1 MHEIKHEIKNGW
13 KTVVALTAAAVLA
26 TSGCQAQDRAGGQAD
41 VEVKE
46 LTFATTSD
54 APPQVKAWAN
64 EVDQLSK
71 GTLKITFVK
80 DARAGQPKFEAGTIA
95 DVRAGTVDMAW
106 VGARAFDQAG
116 VTSFQA
122 LVAPLLIDNL
132 ELQGKVFDAG
142 IPQEMLSGLGKLDLV
157 GIGVL
162 PGPMRKVLGI
172 RKPFTKPGD
181 FTGAVVGIQ
190 DSGVADQTF
199 HALGATAK
207 PVPAAAKLDG
217 LDAYDQQL
225 SAIHGN
231 QYAAD
236 AKYVTGNL
244 NLWPRPL
251 VIIANHA
258 AYDRLTADQHDIMA
272 AAAKDAVQVA
282 MESERAADTNA
293 GAALCKAGL
302 TFAQSSD
309 ADLKAFEKALAP
321 VYATIRNDPAT
332 AAWLDRIAGIK
343 QSLHRAPDGAD
354 CSNVPDDQQQASRYD
369 GTYQMSVVW
378 PKAKGANAR
387 CVGGAEAGPEGAIY
401 DMVFEKGIVRIWV
414 RVGGPDAEREL
425 GLELPYQFF
434 KDQLVITGNDGSKIT
449 VDFTYKDGKL
459 TLANPRGGE
468 CGDWAIMTTK
478 PWIRQ

>member
-1 MHEIKHEIKNGW
+1 MHNVRSAW
-13 KTVVALTAAAVLA
+13 KPVVALTAAAVLA
-26 TSGCQAQDRAGGQAD
+26 ASGCQARDRAGGQAD

-54 APPQVKAWAN
+54 APPQIKAWAN
-64 EVDQLSK
+64 EVDQLSN

-80 DARAGQPKFEAGTIA
+80 DARAGQPEFEAGTIA
-95 DVRAGTVDMAW
+95 DVSAGKVDMAW

-122 LVAPLLIDNL
+122 LLAPLVIDNL

-142 IPQEMLSGLGKLDLV
+142 IPQEMLSELDELDLV
-157 GIGVL
+157 GIGAL

-181 FTGAVVGIQ
+181 FAATVVGIQ
-190 DSGVADQTF
+190 DSVVADQTF

-207 PVPAAAKLDG
+207 PVPPEAKLDG
-217 LDAYDQQL
+217 LDAYEQQL
-225 SAIHGN
+225 ASIHGN
-231 QYAAD
+231 QYADD

-244 NLWPRPL
+244 NMWPRPL

-258 AYDRLTADQHDIMA
+258 SYDRLTEDQRDITA
-272 AAAKDAVQVA
+272 AAAKDAVAVA
-282 MESERAADTNA
+282 MEAERAADANA
-293 GAALCKAGL
+293 ATALCKAGL

-309 ADLKAFEKALAP
+309 ADLQAFQKALAP
-321 VYATIRNDPAT
+321 VYAAIRKDT
-332 AAWLDRIAGIK
+332 ANAWLDRIAGIK
-343 QSLHRAPDGAD
+343 QSLHRAPDGAQ
-354 CSNVPDDQQQASRYD
+354 CSDVAADQPQASRYD

-378 PKAKGANAR
+378 PKVKGANAR
-387 CVGGAEAGPEGAIY
+387 CVGGAEAGPDGAIY
-401 DMVFEKGIVRIWV
+401 DMVFEKGILRVWL

-425 GLELPYQFF
+425 GLEVPYQFF
-434 KDQLVITGNDGSKIT
+434 KDQLVITQNDGSKIV

-459 TLANPRGGE
+459 TLSNPRGGE

>member
-1 MHEIKHEIKNGW
+1 MHDVRNAW

-26 TSGCQAQDRAGGQAD
+26 TSGCQARDRAGGQAD

-46 LTFATTSD
+46 LTFAITSD
-54 APPQVKAWAN
+54 APTQIKAWAN

-80 DARAGQPKFEAGTIA
+80 DARAGQPNYEAGTIA
-95 DVRAGTVDMAW
+95 DVSAGKVDMAW
-106 VGARAFDQAG
+106 VGARVFDQVG

-122 LVAPLLIDNL
+122 LVTPLMIDNL

-142 IPQEMLSGLGKLDLV
+142 IPQEMLSGLNKLDLV

-162 PGPMRKVLGI
+162 PGPMRKVLGV
-172 RKPFTKPGD
+172 RKPFTKPAD
-181 FTGAVVGIQ
+181 FAGAVVGIQ
-190 DSGVADQTF
+190 DSGVADQTV

-207 PVPAAAKLDG
+207 PVPPSTKLDG

-225 SAIHGN
+225 SSIRN
-231 QYAAD
+231 QYADD

-251 VIIANHA
+251 VIIANRA
-258 AYDRLTADQHDIMA
+258 AYDRLTADQHDIIA
-272 AAAKDAVQVA
+272 AAAKDAVPVA
-282 MESERAADTNA
+282 LEAERAADTDA
-293 GAALCKAGL
+293 VTSLCKAGL

-309 ADLKAFEKALAP
+309 ADLEAFEKALAP
-321 VYATIRNDPAT
+321 VYTTIRKDTAN

-343 QSLHRAPDGAD
+343 QTLHRAPDSAQCSDVAAD
-354 CSNVPDDQQQASRYD
+354 EPQASRYD

-378 PKAKGANAR
+378 PKVKGANAR
-387 CVGGAEAGPEGAIY
+387 CIGGAEAGPDGAIY
-401 DMVFEKGIVRIWV
+401 DMVFEKGIVRLWF

-425 GLELPYQFF
+425 GLEVPYQFF
-434 KDQLVITGNDGSKIT
+434 KDQLVITGDDGSKIV

-459 TLANPRGGE
+459 TLSNPRGGE

-478 PWIRQ
+478 PWILQ

>member
-1 MHEIKHEIKNGW
+1 MHNVRSAW
-13 KTVVALTAAAVLA
+13 KPVVALTAAAVLA
-26 TSGCQAQDRAGGQAD
+26 ASGCQARDRAGGQAD

-54 APPQVKAWAN
+54 APPQIKAWAN
-64 EVDQLSK
+64 EVDQLSN

-80 DARAGQPKFEAGTIA
+80 DARAGQPEFEAGTIA
-95 DVRAGTVDMAW
+95 DVSAGKVDMAW

-122 LVAPLLIDNL
+122 LLAPLVIDNL

-142 IPQEMLSGLGKLDLV
+142 IPQEMLSELDELDLV
-157 GIGVL
+157 GIGAL

-181 FTGAVVGIQ
+181 FAATVVGIQ
-190 DSGVADQTF
+190 DSVVADQTF

-207 PVPAAAKLDG
+207 PVPPEAKLDG
-217 LDAYDQQL
+217 LDAYEQQL
-225 SAIHGN
+225 ASIHGN
-231 QYAAD
+231 QYADD

-244 NLWPRPL
+244 NMWPRPL

-258 AYDRLTADQHDIMA
+258 SYDRLTEDQRDIMA
-272 AAAKDAVQVA
+272 AAAKDAVAVA
-282 MESERAADTNA
+282 MEAERAADANA
-293 GAALCKAGL
+293 ATALCKAGL

-309 ADLKAFEKALAP
+309 ADLQAFQKALAP
-321 VYATIRNDPAT
+321 VYAAIRKDTAN

-343 QSLHRAPDGAD
+343 QSLHRAPDGAQ
-354 CSNVPDDQQQASRYD
+354 CSDVAADQPQASRYD

-378 PKAKGANAR
+378 PKVKGANAR
-387 CVGGAEAGPEGAIY
+387 CVGGAEAGPDGAIY
-401 DMVFEKGIVRIWV
+401 DMVFEKGILRVWL

-425 GLELPYQFF
+425 GLEVPYQFF
-434 KDQLVITGNDGSKIT
+434 KDQLVITQNDGSKIV

-459 TLANPRGGE
+459 TLSNPRGGE

>member
-1 MHEIKHEIKNGW
+1 MHNVRSAW
-13 KTVVALTAAAVLA
+13 KPVVALTAAAVLA
-26 TSGCQAQDRAGGQAD
+26 ASGCQARDRAGGQAD

-54 APPQVKAWAN
+54 APPQIKAWAN
-64 EVDQLSK
+64 EVDQLSN

-80 DARAGQPKFEAGTIA
+80 DARAGQPEFEAGTIA
-95 DVRAGTVDMAW
+95 DVSAGKVDMAW

-122 LVAPLLIDNL
+122 LLAPLVIDNL

-142 IPQEMLSGLGKLDLV
+142 IPQEMLSELDELDLV
-157 GIGVL
+157 GIGAL

-181 FTGAVVGIQ
+181 FAATVVGIQ
-190 DSGVADQTF
+190 DSVVADQTF

-207 PVPAAAKLDG
+207 PVPPEAKLDG
-217 LDAYDQQL
+217 LDAYEQQL
-225 SAIHGN
+225 ASIHGN
-231 QYAAD
+231 QYADD
-236 AKYVTGNL
+236 AKFVTGNL
-244 NLWPRPL
+244 NMWPRPL

-258 AYDRLTADQHDIMA
+258 SYDRLTEDQRDIMA
-272 AAAKDAVQVA
+272 AAAKDAVAVA
-282 MESERAADTNA
+282 MEAERAADANA
-293 GAALCKAGL
+293 ATALCKAGL

-309 ADLKAFEKALAP
+309 ADLQAFQKALAP
-321 VYATIRNDPAT
+321 VYAAIRKDTAN

-343 QSLHRAPDGAD
+343 QSLHRAPDGAQ
-354 CSNVPDDQQQASRYD
+354 CSDVAADQPQASRYD

-378 PKAKGANAR
+378 PKVKGANAR
-387 CVGGAEAGPEGAIY
+387 CVGGAEAGPDGAIY
-401 DMVFEKGIVRIWV
+401 DMVFEKGILRVWL

-425 GLELPYQFF
+425 GLEVPYQFF
-434 KDQLVITGNDGSKIT
+434 KDQLVITQNDGSKIV

-459 TLANPRGGE
+459 TLSNPRGGE

>member
-1 MHEIKHEIKNGW
+1 MHNVRSAW
-13 KTVVALTAAAVLA
+13 KPVVALTAAAVLA
-26 TSGCQAQDRAGGQAD
+26 TSGCQARDRAGGQAD

-54 APPQVKAWAN
+54 APPQIKAWAN
-64 EVDQLSK
+64 EVDQLSN

-80 DARAGQPKFEAGTIA
+80 DARAGQPEFEAGTIA
-95 DVRAGTVDMAW
+95 DVSAGKVDMAW

-122 LVAPLLIDNL
+122 LLAPLVIDNL

-142 IPQEMLSGLGKLDLV
+142 IPQEMLSELDELDLV
-157 GIGVL
+157 GIGAL

-181 FTGAVVGIQ
+181 FAATVVGIQ
-190 DSGVADQTF
+190 DSVVADQTF

-207 PVPAAAKLDG
+207 PVPPEAKLDG
-217 LDAYDQQL
+217 LDAYEQQL
-225 SAIHGN
+225 ASIHGN
-231 QYAAD
+231 QYADD

-244 NLWPRPL
+244 NMWPRPL

-258 AYDRLTADQHDIMA
+258 SYDRLTEDQRDITA
-272 AAAKDAVQVA
+272 AAAKDAVAVA
-282 MESERAADTNA
+282 MEAERAADANA
-293 GAALCKAGL
+293 ATALCKAGL

-309 ADLKAFEKALAP
+309 ADLQAFQKALAP
-321 VYATIRNDPAT
+321 VYAAIRKDTAN

-343 QSLHRAPDGAD
+343 QSLHRAPDGAQ
-354 CSNVPDDQQQASRYD
+354 CSDVAADQPQASRYD

-378 PKAKGANAR
+378 PKVKGANAR
-387 CVGGAEAGPEGAIY
+387 CVGGAEAGPDGAIY
-401 DMVFEKGIVRIWV
+401 DMVFEKGILRVWL

-425 GLELPYQFF
+425 GLEVPYQFF
-434 KDQLVITGNDGSKIT
+434 KDQLVITQNDGSKIV

-459 TLANPRGGE
+459 TLSNPRGGE

>member
-1 MHEIKHEIKNGW
+1 MHDVKIAW

-26 TSGCQAQDRAGGQAD
+26 TSGCQARDRAGGQAD

-46 LTFATTSD
+46 LTFAITSD
-54 APPQVKAWAN
+54 APTQIKTWAN

-80 DARAGQPKFEAGTIA
+80 DARAGQPTYEAGTIA
-95 DVRAGTVDMAW
+95 DVSAGKVDMAW

-122 LVAPLLIDNL
+122 MLAPLLIDNL
-132 ELQGKVFDAG
+132 ELQGKVFDAS
-142 IPQEMLSGLGKLDLV
+142 IPQEMLSGLDKLDLV

-181 FTGAVVGIQ
+181 FAATVVGIQ

-199 HALGATAK
+199 QALGATAK
-207 PVPAAAKLDG
+207 PVPASSKLDG
-217 LDAYDQQL
+217 LDAYEQQL
-225 SAIHGN
+225 ASIHGN

-251 VIIANHA
+251 VIIANRS
-258 AYDRLTADQHDIMA
+258 AYDGLSADQHEIMA
-272 AAAKDAVQVA
+272 AAAKDAVPRA
-282 MESERAADTNA
+282 MEAERAADASAAT
-293 GAALCKAGL
+293 ALCKAGL
-302 TFAQSSD
+302 TFVQSSD
-309 ADLKAFEKALAP
+309 GDLKAFEKALAP
-321 VYATIRNDPAT
+321 VYTTIRKDPAN

-343 QSLHRAPDGAD
+343 QSLHRAPDGAQ
-354 CSNVPDDQQQASRYD
+354 CSDVAADEPQASRYD

-378 PKAKGANAR
+378 PKVKGADAR
-387 CVGGAEAGPEGAIY
+387 CVGGAEAGPEGSIY
-401 DMVFEKGIVRIWV
+401 DMVFEKGIVRMWL

-425 GLELPYQFF
+425 GLEVPYQFF
-434 KDQLVITGNDGSKIT
+434 KDQLVVTGNDGSKMV
-449 VDFTYKDGKL
+449 VDVSYKDGKL
-459 TLANPRGGE
+459 TLTNPRGWE
-468 CGDWAIMTTK
+468 CGDHAIFTTK

>member
-1 MHEIKHEIKNGW
+1 MHNVRSAW
-13 KTVVALTAAAVLA
+13 KPVVALTAAAVLA
-26 TSGCQAQDRAGGQAD
+26 ASGCQARDRAGGQAD

-54 APPQVKAWAN
+54 APPQIKAWAN
-64 EVDQLSK
+64 EVDQLSN

-80 DARAGQPKFEAGTIA
+80 DARAGQPEFEAGTIA
-95 DVRAGTVDMAW
+95 DVSAGKVDMAW

-122 LVAPLLIDNL
+122 LLAPLVIDNL

-142 IPQEMLSGLGKLDLV
+142 IPQEMLSELDELDLV
-157 GIGVL
+157 GIGAL

-181 FTGAVVGIQ
+181 FAATVVGIQ
-190 DSGVADQTF
+190 DSVVADQTF

-207 PVPAAAKLDG
+207 PVPPEAKLDG
-217 LDAYDQQL
+217 LDAYEQQL
-225 SAIHGN
+225 ASIHGN
-231 QYAAD
+231 QYADD

-244 NLWPRPL
+244 NMWPRPL

-258 AYDRLTADQHDIMA
+258 SYDRLTEDQRDITA
-272 AAAKDAVQVA
+272 AAAKDAVAVA
-282 MESERAADTNA
+282 MEAERAADANA
-293 GAALCKAGL
+293 ATALCKAGL

-309 ADLKAFEKALAP
+309 ADLQAFQKALAP
-321 VYATIRNDPAT
+321 VYAAIRKDTAN

-343 QSLHRAPDGAD
+343 QSLHRAPDGAQ
-354 CSNVPDDQQQASRYD
+354 CSDVAADQPQASRYD

-378 PKAKGANAR
+378 PKVKGANAR
-387 CVGGAEAGPEGAIY
+387 CVGGAEAGPDGAIY
-401 DMVFEKGIVRIWV
+401 DMVFEKGILRVWL

-425 GLELPYQFF
+425 GLEVPYQFF
-434 KDQLVITGNDGSKIT
+434 KDQLVITQNDGSKIV

-459 TLANPRGGE
+459 TLSNPRGGE

>member
-1 MHEIKHEIKNGW
+1 MHNVRSAW
-13 KTVVALTAAAVLA
+13 KPVVALTAAAVLA
-26 TSGCQAQDRAGGQAD
+26 TSGCQARDRAGGQAD

-54 APPQVKAWAN
+54 APPQIKAWAN
-64 EVDQLSK
+64 EVDQLSN

-80 DARAGQPKFEAGTIA
+80 DARAGQPEFEAGTIA
-95 DVRAGTVDMAW
+95 DVSAGKVDMAW
-106 VGARAFDQAG
+106 VGARALGQAG

-122 LVAPLLIDNL
+122 LLAPLVIDNL

-142 IPQEMLSGLGKLDLV
+142 IPQEMLSELDELDLV
-157 GIGVL
+157 GIGAL

-181 FTGAVVGIQ
+181 FAATVVGIQ
-190 DSGVADQTF
+190 DSVVADQTF

-207 PVPAAAKLDG
+207 PVPPEAKLDG
-217 LDAYDQQL
+217 LDAYEQQL
-225 SAIHGN
+225 ASIHGN
-231 QYAAD
+231 QYADD

-244 NLWPRPL
+244 NMWPRPL

-258 AYDRLTADQHDIMA
+258 SYDRLTEDQRDITA
-272 AAAKDAVQVA
+272 AAAKDAVAVA
-282 MESERAADTNA
+282 MEAERAADANA
-293 GAALCKAGL
+293 ATALCKAGL

-309 ADLKAFEKALAP
+309 ADLQAFQKALAP
-321 VYATIRNDPAT
+321 VYAAIRKDT
-332 AAWLDRIAGIK
+332 ANAWLDRIAGIK
-343 QSLHRAPDGAD
+343 QSLHRAPDGAQ
-354 CSNVPDDQQQASRYD
+354 CSDVAADQPQASRYD

-378 PKAKGANAR
+378 PKVKGANAR
-387 CVGGAEAGPEGAIY
+387 CVGGAEAGPDGAIY
-401 DMVFEKGIVRIWV
+401 DMVFEKGILRVWL

-425 GLELPYQFF
+425 GLEVPYQFF
-434 KDQLVITGNDGSKIT
+434 KDQLVITQNDGSKIV

-459 TLANPRGGE
+459 TLSNPRGGE

>member
-1 MHEIKHEIKNGW
+1 MHDVRNAW

-26 TSGCQAQDRAGGQAD
+26 TSGCQARDRAGGQAD

-46 LTFATTSD
+46 LTFAITSD
-54 APPQVKAWAN
+54 APTQIKAWAN

-71 GTLKITFVK
+71 GTLKVTFVK
-80 DARAGQPKFEAGTIA
+80 DARAGQPTYEAGTIA
-95 DVRAGTVDMAW
+95 DVGAGKVDMAW
-106 VGARAFDQAG
+106 VGARVFDQVG
-116 VTSFQA
+116 LTSFQP
-122 LVAPLLIDNL
+122 LLAPLLIDNL

-172 RKPFTKPGD
+172 RKSFTKPGD
-181 FTGAVVGIQ
+181 FAAAVVGMQ

-199 HALGATAK
+199 QALGATAK
-207 PVPAAAKLDG
+207 PVPAEAKLDG
-217 LDAYDQQL
+217 LDAYEQQL

-236 AKYVTGNL
+236 ARYVTGNL

-251 VIIANHA
+251 VIIANQA

-272 AAAKDAVQVA
+272 AAAKDAVTVA
-282 MESERAADTNA
+282 MEAERAADTNA
-293 GAALCKAGL
+293 TTALCKAGL

-309 ADLKAFEKALAP
+309 ADLEAFEKALAP
-321 VYATIRNDPAT
+321 VYATIRNDPT
-332 AAWLDRIAGIK
+332 SAAWLDRIAGIK
-343 QSLHRAPDGAD
+343 RSLHRAPDGAQ
-354 CSNVPDDQQQASRYD
+354 CSDVPADEPQVSRYD
-369 GTYQMSVVW
+369 GSYQMSVVW
-378 PKAKGANAR
+378 PKVKGADAR
-387 CVGGAEAGPEGAIY
+387 CVGGAEAGPEGAIF
-401 DMVFEKGIVRIWV
+401 DMVFEKGILRIWE
-414 RVGGPDAEREL
+414 RVGRPDAEREL
-425 GLELPYQFF
+425 GLEVPYQFF
-434 KDQLVITGNDGSKIT
+434 KDQLVVTDTDGSMMV

-459 TLANPRGGE
+459 TLSNPRGWH
-468 CGDWAIMTTK
+468 CGDWAIFTTK